1 MATLTQN
8 RPPDTSPPNTVPP
21 EQTKLERNAIGV
33 SDLVFFVVAAA
44 APLAV
49 MAGVAPLAIG
59 RGGIGAPGAYVLTG
73 VVLALFAVGYTAMSR
88 YITNAGA
95 FYVYISRGLGRTL
108 GLGGAFL
115 ATFSYAAIGI
125 GLYGAFAVFAS
136 TTFADL
142 FGLSLSWQAWA
153 AIGVALVWY
162 LGHRS
167 IALSAK
173 VLGVA
178 LILEALIL
186 LIVAIGVIA
195 DGGASGLSLEPFSP
209 THVFQGSAGAMF
221 AITAAAF
228 IGFEATAIFSEEA
241 RDATRTVRRATY
253 IAIAFLALFYA
264 FISWSAVMA
273 FGVEEAQQVA
283 QNDPTG
289 MFFAMADRYAG
300 AWAVDAMRVLIV
312 TSTLAAILAFH
323 NATSRYLFALGRE
336 RVLPPALATT
346 HGVHHSP
353 WIAGAVMGIV
363 SALVVA
369 GFALTGRDPYN
380 DLFVLVNAPGII
392 GIMALQALAAASV
405 IGFFRHDRRGHGAWP
420 TLIAPALG
428 MTGLAVM
435 IWLVLRNFELLTARG
450 ATTNLLLVGSAVAV
464 FLAGVAM
471 ALRLRSRRRDVY
483 DALATTRAD

>member
-1 MATLTQN
+1 M
-8 RPPDTSPPNTVPP
+8 
-21 EQTKLERNAIGV
+21 
-33 SDLVFFVVAAA
+33 
-44 APLAV
+44 
-49 MAGVAPLAIG
+49 
-59 RGGIGAPGAYVLTG
+59 
-73 VVLALFAVGYTAMSR
+73 
-88 YITNAGA
+88 
-95 FYVYISRGLGRTL
+95 
-108 GLGGAFL
+108 
-115 ATFSYAAIGI
+115 
-125 GLYGAFAVFAS
+125 
-136 TTFADL
+136 
-142 FGLSLSWQAWA
+142 
-153 AIGVALVWY
+153 
-162 LGHRS
+162 
-167 IALSAK
+167 
-173 VLGVA
+173 LGVA

-283 QNDPTG
+283 PERPHRHVLRNGRPLRRRVGRRRHARPDRHQHARRDPGLPQRHLALPVRARARTRT
-289 MFFAMADRYAG
+289 AARARHHARRAPLALDR
-300 AWAVDAMRVLIV
+300 R
-312 TSTLAAILAFH
+312 
-323 NATSRYLFALGRE
+323 RR
-336 RVLPPALATT
+336 
-346 HGVHHSP
+346 HGHRL
-353 WIAGAVMGIV
+353 
-363 SALVVA
+363 ALVVA
-369 GFALTGRDPYN
+369 GFALTGRDPYD
-380 DLFVLVNAPGII
+380 DLFVLVDAPGII